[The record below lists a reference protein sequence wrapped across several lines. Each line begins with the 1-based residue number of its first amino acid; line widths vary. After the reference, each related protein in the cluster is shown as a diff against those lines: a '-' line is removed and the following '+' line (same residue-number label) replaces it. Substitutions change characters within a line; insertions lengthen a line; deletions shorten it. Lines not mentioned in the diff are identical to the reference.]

1 MTTYKITATIVVEEV
16 PTQPQPARA
25 VLQIGGVMPGAIT
38 VDTTNETATV
48 EFVDDR
54 GDVTGV
60 PGGATV
66 VFRSSDE
73 AVVTVAAA
81 ADNPLQA
88 QVTPV
93 AIGEADVSVD
103 IQGTVDAAGVPI
115 TVDPVHVTVSAGEAV
130 GATLTLS
137 V

>member
-38 VDTTNETATV
+38 

-103 IQGTVDAAGVPI
+103 IQGAVDAAGVPI